1 MSTQKECPICMEII
15 DFNKNCVTT
24 ECGHCFHTNCLMTSV
39 AHNGFGCPYCRTAMA
54 EQIKDEEEEED
65 DDDETDSDYE
75 DEDEDDMFD
84 DYSLRGF
91 RFFMNNIHGETHEQ
105 EDIEEEDE
113 DIRERIRDAPPRPSA
128 EFIVDKLLDDIT
140 VEDLVKVLLLEHEEY
155 DDSQEELSLIERSVF
170 EKMRAIISNFNPGEG
185 LPRVNNLMSMIND
198 RTECITYDLSTAFV
212 HDTLF
217 VREEQLEYTI

>member
-54 EQIKDEEEEED
+54 EKIKDEEEEED
-65 DDDETDSDYE
+65 DDYETDSDYE
-75 DEDEDDMFD
+75 EDDMFD

-91 RFFMNNIHGETHEQ
+91 RFFMNNISGEPHDE
-105 EDIEEEDE
+105 EDLGEEDE

-170 EKMRAIISNFNPGEG
+170 EKMRAIISNFNPREER
-185 LPRVNNLMSMIND
+185 LLR
-198 RTECITYDLSTAFV
+198 CIPY
-212 HDTLF
+212 DTLF
-217 VREEQLEYTI
+217 VREEQLEYMI

>member
-54 EQIKDEEEEED
+54 EKIKDEEEEEE

-75 DEDEDDMFD
+75 EDDMFD

-91 RFFMNNIHGETHEQ
+91 RFFMNNISGEPHDE
-105 EDIEEEDE
+105 EDLGEEDE

-128 EFIVDKLLDDIT
+128 EFIVDKLLDDHDIT

-170 EKMRAIISNFNPGEG
+170 EKMHAIISNFNP
-185 LPRVNNLMSMIND
+185 
-198 RTECITYDLSTAFV
+198 
-212 HDTLF
+212 
-217 VREEQLEYTI
+217 REERLLRCIPYEAMWIVPEQPLEYMI

>member
-1 MSTQKECPICMEII
+1 MITQKECPICMEII

-54 EQIKDEEEEED
+54 EKIKDEQEEED

-75 DEDEDDMFD
+75 EEDMFND
-84 DYSLRGF
+84 DSLRGF

-105 EDIEEEDE
+105 QDLEEEDQ
-113 DIRERIRDAPPRPSA
+113 DIRERIRNAPPRPSA

-198 RTECITYDLSTAFV
+198 RTECIPYDAMWIV
-212 HDTLF
+212 P
-217 VREEQLEYTI
+217 EQPLEYMI

>member
-75 DEDEDDMFD
+75 DDMFD

-91 RFFMNNIHGETHEQ
+91 RFFINNIHGDTHEQ
-105 EDIEEEDE
+105 EDLEEEDE
-113 DIRERIRDAPPRPSA
+113 DIRERIRNAPPRPSA

-198 RTECITYDLSTAFV
+198 RTECIPY
-212 HDTLF
+212 DTLF
-217 VREEQLEYTI
+217 VREEQLEYMI

>member
-24 ECGHCFHTNCLMTSV
+24 ECGHCFHANCLMTSV

-54 EQIKDEEEEED
+54 EKIKDEQEEED

-75 DEDEDDMFD
+75 EDMFND
-84 DYSLRGF
+84 DSLRGF
-91 RFFMNNIHGETHEQ
+91 RFFMNNIHGDTHEE
-105 EDIEEEDE
+105 EDLEEEDE
-113 DIRERIRDAPPRPSA
+113 NEYYSGIRDRIRDPPPRPSA

-198 RTECITYDLSTAFV
+198 RTECITYDWN
-212 HDTLF
+212 TLF
-217 VREEQLEYTI
+217 VHEEQLEYMI

>member
-1 MSTQKECPICMEII
+1 MSTQTECPICMEII

-75 DEDEDDMFD
+75 DEDEYDMFD

-105 EDIEEEDE
+105 EDLEEEDE

-170 EKMRAIISNFNPGEG
+170 EKMRAIISNFNPREER
-185 LPRVNNLMSMIND
+185 LPR
-198 RTECITYDLSTAFV
+198 CIPY
-212 HDTLF
+212 DTLF
-217 VREEQLEYTI
+217 VREEQLEYMI